1 LNEKDVWALSP
12 SLSSRPLFIKF
23 SAFAER
29 VRPLHSRQ
37 PLVWILLKAHSLDL
51 ILDSSLTILSIFFNY
66 ASPFFLKRILD
77 AVSLPAAEH
86 KSEGLFFQVL
96 IYTRITD
103 ATAPDP
109 TRPLTPRELRA
120 QALVYAILA
129 LVCTCLKAQ
138 ADVQHLWYGR
148 RAATRA
154 RSELMAAIYDKALKR
169 RDASGLAMKDKEPKD
184 DKEDEEKKGKKGA
197 DTGKIVNL
205 MSGDANRV
213 AMMASAAYMI
223 YVSRRKS
230 LIASSTY
237 PTPIGS
243 SIRGG
248 YRGGIPI
255 SAHGHAGLCRFP
267 RPSRS
272 CPSQLDS
279 HKARYQDQ
287 SWDSWSA

>member
-1 LNEKDVWALSP
+1 MNEKDVWAMSP
-12 SLSSRPLFIKF
+12 SMSSRPLFIKF

-29 VRPLHSRQ
+29 VRPLHSKQ

-51 ILDSSLTILSIFFNY
+51 ILDFSLTVLSIFFNY
-66 ASPFFLKRILD
+66 AGPFFLKRILD
-77 AVSLPAAEH
+77 AVSIPATEH

-96 IYTRITD
+96 IYARITD

-129 LVCTCLKAQ
+129 FVCTCLKAQ

-148 RAATRA
+148 RAATRT

-184 DKEDEEKKGKKGA
+184 DKKDEEKKDTKSA
-197 DTGKIVNL
+197 NTGKIVNL

-213 AMMASAAYMI
+213 AMMATAAYMI
-223 YVSRRKS
+223 YVSRHKG
-230 LIASSTY
+230 
-237 PTPIGS
+237 PIMSKTDGNL
-243 SIRGG
+243 
-248 YRGGIPI
+248 YRAP
-255 SAHGHAGLCRFP
+255 
-267 RPSRS
+267 
-272 CPSQLDS
+272 
-279 HKARYQDQ
+279 Q
-287 SWDSWSA
+287 SK

>member
-1 LNEKDVWALSP
+1 MIAPLNEKDVWALSP
-12 SLSSRPLFIKF
+12 SVSSRPLFIKF
-23 SAFAER
+23 SAFAKR
-29 VRPLHSRQ
+29 VRPLHSKQ

-51 ILDSSLTILSIFFNY
+51 LLDFNLTLLSILFNY
-66 ASPFFLKRILD
+66 SSPFFLKRILD
-77 AVSLPAAEH
+77 AVSVPAAEH

-120 QALVYAILA
+120 QALVFAFLA
-129 LVCTCLKAQ
+129 LLCTLAKAQ

-184 DKEDEEKKGKKGA
+184 DEKDEDKKKKKSA

-213 AMMASAAYMI
+213 AMMASAAYFI
-223 YVSRRKS
+223 YVSRRTS
-230 LIASSTY
+230 PTASTTD
-237 PTPIGS
+237 PTPIG
-243 SIRGG
+243 R
-248 YRGGIPI
+248 PI
-255 SAHGHAGLCRFP
+255 
-267 RPSRS
+267 
-272 CPSQLDS
+272 
-279 HKARYQDQ
+279 
-287 SWDSWSA
+287 

>member
-1 LNEKDVWALSP
+1 M
-12 SLSSRPLFIKF
+12 SSRPLFIKF
-23 SAFAER
+23 YAFAER
-29 VRPLHSRQ
+29 VRPLHSKQ

-51 ILDSSLTILSIFFNY
+51 ILDFSLTVLSIFFNY
-66 ASPFFLKRILD
+66 AGPFFLKRILD
-77 AVSLPAAEH
+77 AVSIPATEH

-184 DKEDEEKKGKKGA
+184 DKKDEEKKDTKSA
-197 DTGKIVNL
+197 NTGKIVNL

-213 AMMASAAYMI
+213 AMMATAAYMI

-230 LIASSTY
+230 LIVSNTD
-237 PTPIGS
+237 TNPIGLPNRS
-243 SIRGG
+243 DHRGD
-248 YRGGIPI
+248 IPI
-255 SAHGHAGLCRFP
+255 SANGHASLCRFS
-267 RPSRS
+267 RLDRSSPS
-272 CPSQLDS
+272 
-279 HKARYQDQ
+279 
-287 SWDSWSA
+287 

>member
-1 LNEKDVWALSP
+1 MSP
-12 SLSSRPLFIKF
+12 SLSSRPLFLKF

-29 VRPLHSRQ
+29 VRPLHSKQ
-37 PLVWILLKAHSLDL
+37 PLAWILLKAHSLDL
-51 ILDSSLTILSIFFNY
+51 ILDFSLTILSIFFAY

-96 IYTRITD
+96 IYTHITD
-103 ATAPDP
+103 ATTPDP
-109 TRPLTPRELRA
+109 TRPLSPRELRA

-138 ADVQHLWYGR
+138 ADVLHLWYGR

-184 DKEDEEKKGKKGA
+184 NKKDDEKEEKKSA

-223 YVSRRKS
+223 YVSRHKCP
-230 LIASSTY
+230 IALGTY
-237 PTPIGS
+237 PTPIGGS
-243 SIRGG
+243 NRSG

-255 SAHGHAGLCRFP
+255 SAPGHAGICRFP
-267 RPSRS
+267 RPGRS
-272 CPSQLDS
+272 SPP
-279 HKARYQDQ
+279 
-287 SWDSWSA
+287 

>member
-1 LNEKDVWALSP
+1 M
-12 SLSSRPLFIKF
+12 SSRPLFIKF

-29 VRPLHSRQ
+29 VRPLHSKQ

-51 ILDSSLTILSIFFNY
+51 ILDFSLTILSIFFNY
-66 ASPFFLKRILD
+66 AGPFFLKRILD
-77 AVSLPAAEH
+77 AVSVPATEH
-86 KSEGLFFQVL
+86 RSEGLFFQVL

-103 ATAPDP
+103 ATAPDS

-120 QALVYAILA
+120 QALLYAILA
-129 LVCTCLKAQ
+129 FVCTCLKAQ

-184 DKEDEEKKGKKGA
+184 DKKEEPQDKKSA
-197 DTGKIVNL
+197 NTGKIVNL

-213 AMMASAAYMI
+213 AMMATAAYMI

-230 LIASSTY
+230 LIVSNTD
-237 PTPIGS
+237 PNPIGLPNRS
-243 SIRGG
+243 DHRGD
-248 YRGGIPI
+248 IPI
-255 SAHGHAGLCRFP
+255 SAHGHACLCRFP
-267 RPSRS
+267 RPGRS
-272 CPSQLDS
+272 LPS
-279 HKARYQDQ
+279 
-287 SWDSWSA
+287 

>member
-1 LNEKDVWALSP
+1 MTTPLNEKDVWVLSP
-12 SLSSRPLFIKF
+12 SISSRPLFIKF

-29 VRPLHSRQ
+29 VRPLHSKQ
-37 PLVWILLKAHSLDL
+37 PLVWILFKAHSLDL
-51 ILDSSLTILSIFFNY
+51 ILDCSLTILSIFFNY

-77 AVSLPAAEH
+77 AVSSPAAAH

-103 ATAPDP
+103 ATATDP

-138 ADVQHLWYGR
+138 ADAQHLWYGR

-169 RDASGLAMKDKEPKD
+169 RDASGLAMKDKEP
-184 DKEDEEKKGKKGA
+184 EEGEEKQEKKSA

-213 AMMASAAYMI
+213 AMMATAAYMI
-223 YVSRRKS
+223 YVSRCKS
-230 LIASSTY
+230 PIASGTY
-237 PTPIGS
+237 PNPIGS
-243 SIRGG
+243 SIRSD
-248 YRGGIPI
+248 YRGDIPI
-255 SAHGHAGLCRFP
+255 SAHGHAGLR
-267 RPSRS
+267 RVSRLGRS
-272 CPSQLDS
+272 CPS
-279 HKARYQDQ
+279 
-287 SWDSWSA
+287 